1 MLEIAVMRLYRTER
15 ESIDPRAALADL
27 AARAR
32 SVTAL
37 TVEGA
42 RDLLV
47 EIGALESALVDAWHP
62 ELDAPSGDVATA
74 RAASHAAGRLFV
86 DALEGD
92 TARARFF
99 ARRAAALLDEL
110 AARAELPSRV
120 ESRPPEGY
128 THYGLF
134 PEQHLEAARLVGRT
148 LRPARVVVVGLRS
161 IGTSLA
167 AVVAA
172 HLESIGARVRS
183 VTLRPRG
190 APFEREVRLHPSLAG
205 QLAEDETAL
214 YLVVDEGPGL
224 SGSSLAGAAR
234 GLRHLGVPEERLRLL
249 PSHAPDLSRLRSL
262 EARRAFERLGV
273 VVADFDPAWAE
284 LAGARDLSAGRWR
297 GLFCDE
303 RAAALAN
310 PRRERRKLLRDGAIH
325 RFVGLARWG
334 AARRRVAVELA
345 AAGLTPPVLKEA
357 HGFVAQP
364 LVEGV
369 PLRPDRVDGE
379 LVDRVADYVAFRRR
393 AFVRGPT
400 VDRTELVDATVEN
413 LTELAGDQA
422 AAEASRAAQAFL
434 AAPSEPAVH
443 VDGRMQPIEWLLEE
457 TSAGRRLWK
466 LDAIDHGDD
475 HLAPGPTDAA
485 WDLAGAVVELE
496 LAEPLAARLVRRYA
510 ALTGDAH
517 LARRLPFL
525 ELAYLAHR
533 LAEAT
538 LATGELEGDDARG
551 FAALAD
557 RLRRR
562 VAAAERAA

>member
-1 MLEIAVMRLYRTER
+1 MRLYRTER
-15 ESIDPRAALADL
+15 ESIDPRATLADL

-32 SVTAL
+32 TVTSL

-42 RDLLV
+42 RSLLV
-47 EIGALESALVDAWHP
+47 EIGALESALVDVWSP
-62 ELDAPSGDVATA
+62 EIDAPGGDVATA

-86 DALEGD
+86 DALDED
-92 TARARFF
+92 AARTRFF
-99 ARRAAALLDEL
+99 ARHAAALLDKL
-110 AARAELPSRV
+110 ATRADLPAHL
-120 ESRPPEGY
+120 EARPPEGY
-128 THYGLF
+128 AHYGLF
-134 PEQHLEAARLVGRT
+134 PEQHLEAARRVGRA
-148 LRPARVVVVGLRS
+148 LRPERVVVVGLRS
-161 IGTSLA
+161 IGTSLS

-190 APFEREVRLHPSLAG
+190 APFDREIRLHPSLAG
-205 QLAEDETAL
+205 QLAEDERAL

-234 GLRHLGVPEERLRLL
+234 GLRRLGIPEERLRLL
-249 PSHAPDLSRLRSL
+249 PSHAPDVARLRSP
-262 EARRAFERLGV
+262 EARLLFERLGI
-273 VVADFDPAWAE
+273 VVAPFDPAWAD
-284 LAGARDLSAGRWR
+284 LPGARDLSAGAWR
-297 GLFCDE
+297 GLFTDE

-310 PRRERRKLLRDGAIH
+310 PRLERRKLLARGALH

-334 AARRRVAVELA
+334 AARRRVAAELA
-345 AAGLTPPVLKEA
+345 AAGLTPPIVGDA
-357 HGFVAQP
+357 HGFLAQP
-364 LVEGV
+364 LVEGG
-369 PLRPDRVDGE
+369 PLRPERVDGE

-393 AFVRGPT
+393 AFVRGPL
-400 VDRTELVDATVEN
+400 VDRAELVAATVEN
-413 LTELAGDQA
+413 LAELAGEGA
-422 AAEASRAAQAFL
+422 ASEAARAAQAFQ
-434 AAPSEPAVH
+434 AAPVEPAVH

-466 LDAIDHGDD
+466 LDALDHGDG

-485 WDLAGAVVELE
+485 WDLVGAIVELE
-496 LAEPLAARLVRRYA
+496 LAEPLATRLLRRYA

-517 LARRLPFL
+517 VARRLPLL

-533 LAEAT
+533 LADAT
-538 LATGELEGDDARG
+538 LAAAELHGDEARG

-562 VAAAERAA
+562 VDAAQRAA